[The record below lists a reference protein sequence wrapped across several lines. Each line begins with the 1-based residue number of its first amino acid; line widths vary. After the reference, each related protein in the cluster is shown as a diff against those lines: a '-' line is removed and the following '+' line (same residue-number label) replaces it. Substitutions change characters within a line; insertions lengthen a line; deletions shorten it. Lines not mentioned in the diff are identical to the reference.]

1 MNIVDSLTGRTISRP
16 RRRLL
21 FVCIA
26 LASLGGAAGLA
37 AASPAP
43 PSGGSVARA
52 AGEATAAK
60 TASKKTAAKKSG
72 DKKTDGKK
80 TAKKKPA
87 KKKPAKKK
95 PAKKPVPAPVA
106 PAVPSYG
113 IPMVGTF
120 KIAPGAFSTSGGA
133 TGSYL
138 RMILAG
144 GTLAGGPFFDNLF
157 SASSDKTYTLINPGT
172 DGGLITGSYQ
182 PAPNPP
188 FGGLFNGAT
197 ADRIMAPQGFEAIN
211 FSVSTQP
218 VDPQTGQAVP
228 PPAINDLD
236 GKLDGEVAAVTAEWA
251 NNYFNQ
257 GTPKPDGSTP
267 GLTEPVTGTY
277 DPTTGAYVLEWAS
290 TIVGGPFNRFTGFWH
305 LAGTFQPSS

>member
-1 MNIVDSLTGRTISRP
+1 MNIADSPTGRTISRP
-16 RRRLL
+16 LRRLL
-21 FVCIA
+21 VVCVA
-26 LASLGGAAGLA
+26 LASLGWASGLA
-37 AASPAP
+37 AGSPAP
-43 PSGGSVARA
+43 ASGGSVARD

-60 TASKKTAAKKSG
+60 AESKKSTKKSTGKKTASKKA
-72 DKKTDGKK
+72 
-80 TAKKKPA
+80 KKPA

-95 PAKKPVPAPVA
+95 PAAKKPVPAPAA
-106 PAVPSYG
+106 PAQPSYG
-113 IPMVGTF
+113 TPMVGTF
-120 KIAPGAFSTSGGA
+120 KIAPGAFSTAPGA

-138 RMILAG
+138 RMVLAG
-144 GTLAGGPFFDNLF
+144 GTIAAGPFFDNLF
-157 SASSDKTYTLINPGT
+157 SASSDKTYTLISPGT

-182 PAPNPP
+182 PAPSPA

-197 ADRIMAPQGFEAIN
+197 ANRIMAPQGFEAIN

-228 PPAINDLD
+228 PPGINDLD

-277 DPTTGAYVLEWAS
+277 DPTTGAYVLQWAS
-290 TIVGGPFNRFTGFWH
+290 TIVGGPFNHFTGYWH
-305 LAGTFQPSS
+305 LAGTFQPST